1 MVDDHHDFYHAIA
14 QNLFLNP
21 ALAREIS
28 LQWEYWHQ
36 IHLQIARCL
45 YQTSKLKGFSRTLFP
60 GTAQGHDPSDSHL
73 PLPSWIESLFGMTAA
88 YSNSD
93 DMLDEEDGETLPKEV
108 VADADLVV
116 QLFENIS
123 LQDNHDINTYS

>member
-1 MVDDHHDFYHAIA
+1 
-14 QNLFLNP
+14 
-21 ALAREIS
+21 
-28 LQWEYWHQ
+28 
-36 IHLQIARCL
+36 
-45 YQTSKLKGFSRTLFP
+45 
-60 GTAQGHDPSDSHL
+60 
-73 PLPSWIESLFGMTAA
+73 MTAA